1 MIKDFKLTPAMLP
14 ELIRLLKELLTLGK
28 AYRVNVKEWREQRS
42 LSQNALYWV
51 WLSEISREL
60 KPNDQQH
67 KKEIWHEYFKQ
78 YFCSTK
84 SIAMPA
90 GKDVIVKS
98 TKLLD
103 VGEMC
108 HYMTQIHN
116 WAAGHMLVLPVPED
130 SEYKQNLDKQER

>member
-1 MIKDFKLTPAMLP
+1 MLP
-14 ELIRLLKELLTLGK
+14 ELIRLLKELLASGK

-42 LSQNALYWV
+42 LSQNSLMWV
-51 WLSEISREL
+51 WLDIISKEL

-67 KKEIWHEYFKQ
+67 SNEVWHEYFKM
-78 YFCSTK
+78 YFCPQK
-84 SIAMPA
+84 IVAMPA
-90 GKDVIVKS
+90 GRDLVVKS

-116 WAAGHMLVLPVPED
+116 WAAGHFLVLPVPEN
-130 SEYKQNLDKQER
+130 SEYKQNLDKQEA

>member
-1 MIKDFKLTPAMLP
+1 MLP
-14 ELIRLLKELLTLGK
+14 ELNRQLTEALKHNK
-28 AYRVNVKEWREQRS
+28 ALRVNVVGWREKRS

-60 KPNDQQH
+60 KPSDQQH
-67 KKEIWHEYFKQ
+67 KDEVWHEYFKQ
-78 YFCSTK
+78 YFCPAK
-84 SIAMPA
+84 SITMPA
-90 GKDVIVKS
+90 GKDAIVKS

-130 SEYKQNLDKQER
+130 SEYKQNLDKQEV

>member
-1 MIKDFKLTPAMLP
+1 MLP
-14 ELIRLLKELLTLGK
+14 ELNRQLTEALKHNNAL
-28 AYRVNVKEWREQRS
+28 RVNVVGWREKRS

-51 WLSEISREL
+51 WLDVISSEL

-67 KKEIWHEYFKQ
+67 KDEVWHEYFKQ
-78 YFCSTK
+78 YFCPAK
-84 SIAMPA
+84 SITMPA
-90 GKDVIVKS
+90 GKDLVVKS

-116 WAAGHMLVLPVPED
+116 WAAGHMFVLPVPEN
-130 SEYKQNLDKQER
+130 SEYKQNLDKQEA